1 MKYMMI
7 CYSEH
12 DNEIAEHKLF
22 DSPEEAIDYMT
33 SDINK
38 TYRTEKFMIESDSCH
53 KIIDGMTGM
62 VESCAGEYRWTWTIF
77 EVEV

>member
-38 TYRTEKFMIESDSCH
+38 TYRTEKFMIESNSCH
-53 KIIDGMTGM
+53 KVIDGMTGM
-62 VESCAGEYRWTWTIF
+62 VENLLENIDGHDDF
-77 EVEV
+77 